1 MRNTTEI
8 PTQRIDQEVF
18 EAAVARAKTQ
28 NPGRIDLIGF
38 RNAGDLVWFTVSF
51 IDMADLFFLGT
62 IAERIKNENTIAKI
76 RRTVN
81 EDLAKILTPGLN

>member
-18 EAAVARAKTQ
+18 EAAVARSKKY

-38 RNAGDLVWFTVSF
+38 RNDGDLVWFTVSF

-62 IAERIKNENTIAKI
+62 LAERIKNEDTIARI

-81 EDLAKILTPGLN
+81 EDLAKILIPGLN